1 MFQNISVTMKTA
13 GSFALLAIVGA
24 FTSLAIYHSSAG
36 LRDAVHETEQLQD
49 VQNLEYLLTEHV
61 SGQII
66 SFKEF
71 VMTGDRVIRAAAES
85 KSAEIDKTLQ
95 ELRENT
101 GANQPEIIGQ
111 VEEIDRTWKAW
122 LQGPIA
128 TQMALMRND
137 ETVELARGLE
147 IFGPGQQFVA
157 RLTGELNTLRAMTG
171 DKLQLLR
178 TDQNQRADFMTQ
190 ASLLGGALVVLC
202 AVALAVLSSKLV
214 AGPLK
219 VLASATQKLAS
230 GELDVQINQRRRSD
244 EIGQMSKALVFFKDQ
259 LELTRNLE
267 IENEEQRKASEDT
280 RRAELQKVANEFEM
294 TVLAIS
300 NDIISATEQL
310 NGSSTELDGIAAKTQ
325 VEASG
330 VLNASQQATAN
341 TQTVATA
348 TEELTASV
356 REVNSQIQSTSSLAA
371 NAATEVQRTNEE
383 VGALQEVVNKI
394 GGVTKLITDIAE
406 QTNLLALNATIEA
419 ARAGDAGRGFAVV
432 ASEVKALAEQ
442 TTKAT
447 EEIERQISEMM
458 TAASRSIEATNSVS
472 AMVQTIAEQS
482 AAMADTAEQ
491 QEIAAQEIARNV
503 NQSASGTQQV
513 SDAIGEVQT
522 ASQSTRNLSSELNA
536 AVGDLYSRA
545 EGLRTAMGEFLD
557 RIRAA

>member
-71 VMTGDRVIRAAAES
+71 VMTGDRVIRAAAEA

-202 AVALAVLSSKLV
+202 AIALAVLSSKLV

-230 GELDVQINQRRRSD
+230 GELDVQIDQRRRND

-280 RRAELQKVANEFEM
+280 RRTELQKVANEFEM

-447 EEIERQISEMM
+447 EEIERQIYEMM

-513 SDAIGEVQT
+513 SDAIGEVQS

-557 RIRAA
+557 RIKAA